1 MKNSPLRR
9 SLRTLA
15 EQGVAILY
23 AILSVILSTFNDH
36 FLEEKKAVTS
46 DCNALQIG
54 AIRDNKL
61 AVMSARNGRVHSSQ
75 LLFRK
80 GFQA

>member
-1 MKNSPLRR
+1 MDKEL
-9 SLRTLA
+9 SL
-15 EQGVAILY
+15 EQMQSELQAMGERAVA
-23 AILSVILSTFNDH
+23 ASR
-36 FLEEKKAVTS
+36 E
-46 DCNALQIG
+46 
-54 AIRDNKL
+54 L